1 MEVNMVFVIP
11 EEFKAPESD
20 VAELALGAERDVFEK
35 TMKPEEHMKLLYVK
49 GHLDGVPMN

>member
-20 VAELALGAERDVFEK
+20 VAELALGAERVVFE
-35 TMKPEEHMKLLYVK
+35 MLVK
-49 GHLDGVPMN
+49 SGNT